1 MTDPSI
7 QRLNMLDSQV
17 RPSDITD
24 RRILRAMGEVPREA
38 FVPVPKRPVAYVDGP
53 IEVLA
58 GSKGGAAR
66 ALLAPR
72 TLAKMIQLCG
82 LGDKAVVLDVGCA
95 TGYSSAVLARM
106 ARRVVAVEV
115 HADLATAA
123 SGTLAELKVENAS
136 VHNGPLAEGRQ
147 GEGPYDAILV
157 NGAIELEPRTLLDQL
172 KDGGR
177 LVAVSAGRA
186 GKAVVWTRAG
196 RNFDRRE
203 DFDATAPVLPGFA
216 AARAFT
222 F

>member
-1 MTDPSI
+1 MTDPTI
-7 QRLNMLDSQV
+7 QRLNMLDSQI

-24 RRILRAMGEVPREA
+24 RRILRAMGEVAREL

-53 IEVLA
+53 IEVVA
-58 GSKGGAAR
+58 GSKGEGAR
-66 ALLAPR
+66 ALLPPR

-95 TGYSSAVLARM
+95 TGYSTAVLARI
-106 ARRVVAVEV
+106 ARRVVAVEAN
-115 HADLATAA
+115 ADLAAGA
-123 SGTLAELKVENAS
+123 SKVLTELKCENAS
-136 VHNGPLAEGRQ
+136 VHAGPLVDGRQ
-147 GEGPYDAILV
+147 GEGPYDAILM
-157 NGAIELEPRTLLDQL
+157 NGAIEIEPRTLLDQL

-196 RNFDRRE
+196 RDYDRRE
-203 DFDATAPVLPGFA
+203 DFDATAPLLPGFA